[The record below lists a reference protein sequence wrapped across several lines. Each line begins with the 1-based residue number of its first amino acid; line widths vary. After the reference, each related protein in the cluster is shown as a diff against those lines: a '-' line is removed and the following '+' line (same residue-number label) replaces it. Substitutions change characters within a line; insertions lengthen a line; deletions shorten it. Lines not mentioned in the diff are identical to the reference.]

1 MKKIIATIAIFLGT
15 CGISAAERLNVTVG
29 LSGTLGLL
37 DATAKE
43 TVTGTSLYKRNNSNS
58 ETVVTNKTSKTTSK
72 SYNDMPIGYGA
83 VFAEFASSLLPGL
96 RVGVEYV
103 PYDLDSET
111 TENARTAKIGDDGV
125 LIADAGINKVNLSL
139 EAYTTGYLAYHHD
152 AGPARIFVRAGIV
165 NAQVITNESLSTG
178 SVYGNTSLDG
188 TMFGLG
194 FEKDIPNGLF
204 VRGEVNQTDFDGL
217 KLTGTGSE
225 NVNTIDLSGLSGR
238 SALVSVGKNF

>member
-1 MKKIIATIAIFLGT
+1 
-15 CGISAAERLNVTVG
+15 
-29 LSGTLGLL
+29 
-37 DATAKE
+37 
-43 TVTGTSLYKRNNSNS
+43 
-58 ETVVTNKTSKTTSK
+58 
-72 SYNDMPIGYGA
+72 MPIGYGA

-96 RVGVEYV
+96 KVGVEYV

-111 TENARTAKIGDDGV
+111 TENTRTAKIGDDGI
-125 LIADAGINKVNLSL
+125 LIADAGINKVNLTL

-194 FEKDIPNGLF
+194 FEKDIDNGLF
-204 VRGEVNQTDFDGL
+204 VRGEVNQTDFDNL
-217 KLTGTGSE
+217 KLTGTGSD